1 MANRRPIRSAFRRP
15 MRFGRKPKV
24 AWVSDVFASEVLSLN
39 RLDVNSLQLLQAD
52 DWQAQTTLINRHC
65 TIRRVVANLQ
75 PEFLAVPQDT
85 FRVSGSFSLLW
96 MLWVVDKDDVD
107 TASIKTAV
115 KGSAIQT
122 ARVLQ
127 TGVWSAWVEPLPD
140 ENATRGGNL
149 NYVPPISIDWRGKA
163 KFLQDDQ
170 LLFTYS
176 ETHLAAQGDSFFDAL
191 LQFGL
196 SGWTRTLVSGGY

>member
-1 MANRRPIRSAFRRP
+1 MANTRGIRSGFRKFPSFRR
-15 MRFGRKPKV
+15 RPKV

-39 RLDVNSLQLLQAD
+39 RADINSLQLLQAD

-65 TIRRVVANLQ
+65 MIRRVVANLQ

-96 MLWVVDKDDVD
+96 MLWVVDKDDLD

-127 TGVWSAWVEPLPD
+127 TGVWNAWVEPLPD
-140 ENATRGGNL
+140 SGASRGGNL

-163 KFLQDDQ
+163 KFLQDDE
-170 LLFTYS
+170 LLFTFS
-176 ETHLAAQGDSFFDAL
+176 ETHLTAQGDSFFDAL
-191 LQFGL
+191 LQFGI